1 METRQREVARHQYHL
16 TPIGI
21 IHSPF
26 TSPKDAP
33 RQGRSQGIEGTIEL
47 FQEFRDGLRDLDGCT
62 HLILLYWM
70 DKARRDLLSATPPSD
85 TVPRG
90 VFSTRSPHRPNP
102 IGLAVVEL
110 MGVQGR
116 IVQVRG
122 VDAADGTPLL
132 DIKPYVPDLDSVPG
146 AKITRSR

>member
-1 METRQREVARHQYHL
+1 MQTRDVDVAEGQYHL
-16 TPIGI
+16 RPIGVI
-21 IHSPF
+21 RSPF
-26 TSPKDAP
+26 KSPKDAP
-33 RQGRSQGIEGTIEL
+33 RQGRSDGTEGTVEL
-47 FQEFRDGLRDLDGCT
+47 FQGFHDGLDDLEGCT

-70 DKARRDLLSATPPSD
+70 DKARRDLLRVTPPSD
-85 TVPRG
+85 TEPRG

-110 MGVQGR
+110 IEVHGLTIR
-116 IVQVRG
+116 VRG

-146 AKITRSR
+146 ARITRTR